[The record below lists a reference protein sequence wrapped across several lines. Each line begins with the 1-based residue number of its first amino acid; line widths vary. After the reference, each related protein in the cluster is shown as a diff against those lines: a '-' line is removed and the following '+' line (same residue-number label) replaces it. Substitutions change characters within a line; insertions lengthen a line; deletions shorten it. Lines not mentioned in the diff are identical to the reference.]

1 MGSRGPVGKLRVVSS
16 QDNIP
21 RPKPGVPTCPAW
33 LCDKARAEWHRV
45 AGPLYDLGLLTEI
58 DQYTLGM
65 YCQVWARYLN
75 AEEVLRREGLTLI
88 MPSGVIKQ
96 RPEYFILKDC
106 LVELR
111 AFIKLF
117 GLSPESRMRMH
128 IPDSPGEES
137 ELESLLDS

>member
-1 MGSRGPVGKLRVVSS
+1 MGSRGPIGKLRVVSS

-65 YCQVWARYLN
+65 YCETWARYLN
-75 AEEVLRREGLTLI
+75 AEEVLRKEGLTLI
-88 MPSGVIKQ
+88 MPSGVVKQ

-128 IPDSPGEES
+128 IPDSPDGEC
-137 ELESLLDS
+137 ELEALLDN